1 MSKPLFIKLLLV
13 VIVLLVWVYYLLPTL
28 KVATG
33 YAAKYTCS
41 YLFLSNIH
49 KENIDRALNFFP
61 VKWVKRTIDNE
72 KKQVKASFFGF
83 IAKQTATY
91 YQKGVYCGCILNGER
106 PEILNDIKET
116 EFEIEQ
122 DNQLWPQGNERPEIL
137 PFVFDREKLN
147 QILSETLEENPGI
160 YAIVVAKQNTLV
172 AEKYQKG
179 VDKNSRILGWSITKT
194 IGNALF
200 GILEK
205 NKLISI
211 DDTPGIKAWEKDSRQ
226 AITLK
231 DLLQMNSGLRWSE
244 SYTRLSNV
252 TQMLYLKKNFPDDAI
267 GSRLESQPGKK
278 WVYASGT
285 SNILSKVL
293 RSKIETPEGYLAF
306 PRDSLFNKLN
316 MSSALI
322 ELDNAGNHVLSSYAW
337 ATASD
342 WTKFGLLY
350 LNKGNWFGNQLFSKT
365 WVDFSTSAAAGSE
378 GKYGAQIWLNQSG
391 EFPSVPR
398 DAFFENG
405 FGGQRILIIPSMDV
419 VITVLSGREKDFD
432 FNTFYA
438 EILSLF

>member
-72 KKQVKASFFGF
+72 KKQVKASFFGI

-267 GSRLESQPGKK
+267 GSRLDSQPGKK

>member
-1 MSKPLFIKLLLV
+1 MSKALFIKLLLV

-72 KKQVKASFFGF
+72 KKQVKASFFGI

-267 GSRLESQPGKK
+267 GSRLDSQPGKK